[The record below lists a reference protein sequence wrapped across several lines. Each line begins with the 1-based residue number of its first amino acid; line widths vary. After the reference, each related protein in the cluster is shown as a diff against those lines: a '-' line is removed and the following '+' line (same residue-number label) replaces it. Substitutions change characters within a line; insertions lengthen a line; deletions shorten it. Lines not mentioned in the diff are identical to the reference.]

1 MAKSMR
7 HGRGLCNSLLAQ
19 YNMFMRLGAF
29 NLIEP
34 VPELEEP
41 HAFAVV
47 RPWIDAGNGGSIT
60 LSCLGDILGNMELGR
75 LRRPGN
81 FFDLT
86 RYRPSVRREED
97 HVDIDIPNAVISYAK
112 QERGHDFLFLQLPE
126 PHMLAEIYV
135 DSVVELLRVFS
146 VKRYGLIGAMY
157 DMVPYTRPL
166 LVTGA
171 ASNQALQNELDL
183 ARVVSSNYQGP
194 TTILSLLGQKVLQLD
209 METFSLVVHIPNYLS
224 FEEDYRGVM
233 RLMEILHLL
242 YGFTTPEAY
251 ANKAKEQENHVS
263 QLAERIMQQEP
274 RYRLVLNQLEANYD
288 ARIGKQEETR
298 LSPEVERFLQDLES
312 RFGRGQ

>member
-1 MAKSMR
+1 
-7 HGRGLCNSLLAQ
+7 LCDSLSTQ
-19 YNMFMRLGAF
+19 YNVSMRLGAF

-34 VPELEEP
+34 VPELNEP
-41 HAFAVV
+41 HAFTVV
-47 RPWIDAGNGGSIT
+47 RPWIDAGSSGSLT
-60 LSCLGDILGNMELGR
+60 LSCLGNILSNTELGR

-86 RYRPSVRREED
+86 RYRPTVQRDED

-112 QERGHDFLFLQLPE
+112 QERGHDFLFLRLPE

-135 DSVVELLRVFS
+135 DSVVELLNVFS
-146 VKRYGLIGAMY
+146 AKRYCLIGSMY

-183 ARVVSSNYQGP
+183 ARVVSSSYQGP
-194 TTILSLLGQKVLQLD
+194 TTILSLLGQKTLQLG

-224 FEEDYRGVM
+224 FEEDYRGVI
-233 RLMEILHLL
+233 RLMEILQSL

-251 ANKAKEQENHVS
+251 ANKAKEQEQHVS
-263 QLAERIMQQEP
+263 QLAEQVMQQEP
-274 RYRLVLNQLEANYD
+274 RYRIVLNQLEANYD
-288 ARIGKQEETR
+288 ARVGKQEETR
-298 LSPEVERFLQDLES
+298 LSPEVERFLQDIES
-312 RFGRGQ
+312 RFGQGQ